1 MKAALEKELSAL
13 TLEEKNEVLNYLAP
27 YAIPDEDDSISS
39 ELMEELNKRLVSHR
53 SDPAGSIT
61 LEQFK
66 NREFGIL

>member
-27 YAIPDEDDSISS
+27 YAIPDEDDSISN

-53 SDPAGSIT
+53 SDPTGSIT